1 MREKLMQTYNPFF
14 RNALS
19 RDVESG
25 AGVATY
31 GGVAA
36 KTLFYLLLTVVGAI
50 GGIFLLEKNS
60 SVWITLFIF
69 SIATCGLISFIAILF
84 PRSTMVL
91 GSLYCL
97 GQGLL
102 IGVISLIF
110 NALIPGI
117 VPIAILSTIAV
128 VLVVTALYLSSAVKV
143 TNKFLS
149 FLIMFA
155 LGVLISQLLIFV
167 CGLFL
172 NPIVV
177 VFENYGISLLFS
189 AVMVFLVTLYLF
201 FDLENIRSVV
211 EGRGPKYLEWY
222 VAYGLMFT
230 IIWLYIQILIFLVRI
245 LALSRRN

>member
-50 GGIFLLEKNS
+50 GGIFLLVNNP
-60 SVWITLFIF
+60 SVRITLFIF

-102 IGVISLIF
+102 IGAISFIF
-110 NALIPGI
+110 DALIPGI

-155 LGVLISQLLIFV
+155 LGVLISQLLILV

-172 NPIVV
+172 PIDV

>member
-102 IGVISLIF
+102 IGAISLIF